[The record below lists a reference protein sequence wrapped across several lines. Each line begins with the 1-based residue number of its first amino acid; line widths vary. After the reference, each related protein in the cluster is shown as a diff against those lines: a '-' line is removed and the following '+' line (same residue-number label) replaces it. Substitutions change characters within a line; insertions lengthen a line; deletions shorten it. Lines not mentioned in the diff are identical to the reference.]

1 MEIYQLEELF
11 QAVQLNNILSDGK
24 TFPDCLPK
32 FPLETIADSYNQA
45 KTAADFD
52 LKTFVLAHFD
62 LPQSEFDDFQSD
74 KSKSI
79 VEHIESLWP
88 VLTRQPDKAESSL
101 IPLPHPYI
109 VPGGRFREIYYWDS
123 YFTMLGLRVSKKIYL
138 IENMVDNFAYLLR
151 TVGHIPNGNRTYY
164 VGRSQP
170 PFFAAMVQLLSEEK
184 RLLSE
189 EKGKEILIKYLP
201 ELELEYR
208 FWKRG
213 ASYRSVGASS
223 HAVTLEDD
231 LEGSVNLNRYWDEN
245 CTPRPESY
253 REDVEIAHDSTQKPE
268 IIYRHLRAAAESG
281 WDFSSR
287 WFAETNDLATIQTTD
302 IIPIDLNCLLYNLET
317 TLTDAHSANKYR
329 SDISDSEFYDLIHQ
343 NKPLQYTNYS
353 EHRKNAINKY
363 CWNEE
368 KGFYFDY
375 NFVKKEQ
382 TPHYTLAAAF
392 PLFFNIATQDQANK
406 VATILMDKFLKI
418 GGLTTTL
425 KETGQQWDAPNG
437 WAPLQWI
444 AYKGL
449 CNYGLFDAANKIKT
463 AWLASNE
470 RVYERTGKMTEKY
483 DVFNQDLEAG
493 GGEYP
498 LQDGFGWSNGVF
510 LALNAA

>member
-1 MEIYQLEELF
+1 MEIYELKDLF

-32 FPLETIADSYNQA
+32 FPLETIADNYNRA

-52 LKTFVLAHFD
+52 LKAFVLAHFD

-74 KSKSI
+74 RSKPI

-88 VLTRQPDKAESSL
+88 ILTRQPDKAESSL
-101 IPLPHPYI
+101 LPLPYPYI

-123 YFTMLGLRVSKKIYL
+123 YFTMLGLRISKRVDL

-170 PFFAAMVQLLSEEK
+170 PFFAAMVK
-184 RLLSE
+184 LLSE
-189 EKGKEILIKYLP
+189 EKGNGVLVKYLP
-201 ELELEYR
+201 EMRLEYAFWMKNVQQLVESTGDEKALDRVVR
-208 FWKRG
+208 FP
-213 ASYRSVGASS
+213 
-223 HAVTLEDD
+223 TTMT
-231 LEGSVNLNRYWDEN
+231 LNRYWDEN
-245 CTPRPESY
+245 DTPRPESY
-253 REDVEIAHDSTQKPE
+253 KEDVEIAHKSTEKPE
-268 IIYRHLRAAAESG
+268 IVYRHLRAAAESG

-287 WFAETNDLATIQTTD
+287 WFKSPKKLETIHTTD
-302 IIPIDLNCLLYNLET
+302 IVPVDLNCLLFNLERT
-317 TLTDAHSANKYR
+317 IAEAYGLMGETEMQITFKTLAKRRVLMLNLS
-329 SDISDSEFYDLIHQ
+329 
-343 NKPLQYTNYS
+343 
-353 EHRKNAINKY
+353 
-363 CWNEE
+363 CWHDK
-368 KGFYFDY
+368 KGFYFD
-375 NFVKKEQ
+375 FDFMADKP
-382 TPHYTLAAAF
+382 TPHYTLAAVF

-406 VATILMDKFLKI
+406 VSKILMDKFLKT
-418 GGLTTTL
+418 GGLTSTL

-449 CNYGLFDAANKIKT
+449 MNYGLVEAANKVKT
-463 AWLASNE
+463 AWLTSNT

-510 LALNAA
+510 LALNAEVS